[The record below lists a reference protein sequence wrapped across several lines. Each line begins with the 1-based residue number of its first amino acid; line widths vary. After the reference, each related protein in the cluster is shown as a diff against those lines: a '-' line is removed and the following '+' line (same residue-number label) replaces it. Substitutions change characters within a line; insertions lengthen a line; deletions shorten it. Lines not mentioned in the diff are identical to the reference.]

1 MQPNDDN
8 LAIAMLEAASRS
20 LDITSDQ
27 RKKVE
32 NSYEAVGKAL
42 CAEPSLAKFSPHIQ
56 PQGSFLY
63 GTVVKPG
70 PDSDFDVD
78 ATCRLRLNH
87 QVNSSGDVFNA
98 VYRALKAHGIYAEM
112 VEPKNRC
119 IRINYAAEYHIDMTP
134 CVPNTAAEEAI
145 HVPDREHKCWKPSN
159 PQLYAKMFE
168 DVAAVKPRFD
178 FEKESSLITLMANE
192 ARIDPLPPDAGFRKA
207 LLKRI
212 VQLMKKHRD
221 LHFEGKD
228 HKVISIIITTL
239 AAKAYARS
247 VHARSYAST
256 IDFMKSVVA
265 DMPNH
270 ILRTETIGR
279 LHYNIPNPAILME
292 NFADKWKDEPRLP
305 KAFYEWHGSFS
316 AELQQYEAAA
326 FSKKGNHY
334 LAEKLGGLYGKPVA
348 LRAAD
353 SIANQIADQHRRETL
368 MIGPT
373 ISLASSGVAAPKTS
387 YYGR

>member
-8 LAIAMLEAASRS
+8 LAIALMEAASRS
-20 LDITSDQ
+20 LDITDDQ
-27 RKKVE
+27 RKQVE
-32 NSYEAVGKAL
+32 ASYAAVGQAL
-42 CAEPSLAKFSPHIQ
+42 CADPSLAKLSPHIQ

-87 QVNSSGDVFNA
+87 QVSPSGDVFNA
-98 VYRALKAHGIYAEM
+98 VFRVLKAHGIYAEM

-119 IRINYAAEYHIDMTP
+119 IRINYAAAYHLDMTP
-134 CVPNTAAEEAI
+134 CVPNSAAEEAI
-145 HVPDREHKCWKPSN
+145 HVPDRELKCCKPSN
-159 PQLYAKMFE
+159 PQLYAKLFE
-168 DVAAVKPRFD
+168 EVAAVQPRFD
-178 FEKESSLITLMANE
+178 FEKESSLTVLMANE

-228 HKVISIIITTL
+228 HQVISIIITTL
-239 AAKAYARS
+239 AAKAYDRS
-247 VHARSYAST
+247 VQSRSYGS
-256 IDFMKSVVA
+256 IMDFVNYVVA

-270 ILRTETIGR
+270 IVREENLGR
-279 LHYNIPNPAILME
+279 LHYNIPNPAILTE
-292 NFADKWKDEPRLP
+292 NFADKWNNEPRLP
-305 KAFYEWHGSFS
+305 KAFYEWHGAFT
-316 AELQQYEAAA
+316 AGLQQYEAAA
-326 FSKKGNHY
+326 ISKKGNHY
-334 LAEKLGGLYGKPVA
+334 LAEQAGRLYGKQAA
-348 LRAAD
+348 LLAANTISD
-353 SIANQIADQHRRETL
+353 RIADQHRRETL

-373 ISLASSGVAAPKTS
+373 ISLASSGIAAPKTS